1 MGFPKMLRPAGPAGY
16 KTNPAARCIVYV
28 ILICWAVASL
38 FPIYWMLT
46 FSLKNNAEIFGENPA
61 GIPREFR
68 FSNYAMVFSKDA
80 LARYFLNSVLVTG
93 GTIILVVMT
102 AAMSTYA
109 MIRMEWRLRG
119 PAMSILMLG
128 LMIPIHAALLPV
140 FIMMRRLHILNTLWA
155 LIIPYTAFAVPMGI
169 MIFSGFMNSIPREME
184 EAACIDG
191 CNIYRI
197 FFQIVF
203 PLLRPAVATITIF
216 TFLQSWNEL
225 MFAVV
230 FISRD
235 SVKTLTVGIQA
246 MSGRYLTE
254 WGPIG
259 AALVVA
265 TVPTLLIYLF
275 LSNQVQKSFIA
286 GAVKG

>member
-1 MGFPKMLRPAGPAGY
+1 MAELRAGRR
-16 KTNPAARCIVYV
+16 TNPGVRIIIYF
-28 ILICWAVASL
+28 ILICWALASV
-38 FPIYWMLT
+38 FPIYWMVT
-46 FSLKNNAEIFGENPA
+46 FSLKTNSEIFGGNPI

-68 FSNYAMVFSKDA
+68 FSNYSMVFSKDA
-80 LARYFLNSVLVTG
+80 LGRYFVNSVLVTG
-93 GTIILVVMT
+93 GTIILVIMT

-109 MIRMEWRLRG
+109 MLRMEWRFRG
-119 PAMSILMLG
+119 LAMSILMLG

-155 LIIPYTAFAVPMGI
+155 LIVPYTAFSVPMGI
-169 MIFSGFMNSIPREME
+169 MIFSGFMSSIPRDLE

-265 TVPTLLIYLF
+265 TIPTLLIYLL